1 MKTYEVY
8 LQLYRKSVFYTS
20 RYCTK
25 WPSKD
30 WI

>member
-8 LQLYRKSVFYTS
+8 LQLYRKSVFYILH
-20 RYCTK
+20 CTK

-30 WI
+30 QV